1 MDLGTDDVNRYSLL
15 VLLDEVKLE
24 TSVPNAPLE
33 EETGLGN
40 PFRGEFLLLI

>member
-24 TSVPNAPLE
+24 TSVPNALE

-40 PFRGEFLLLI
+40 PFCGEFLLLI